1 MSVKV
6 VDIHLAALRHGKCP
20 PLFTST
26 SLTNFKALKT
36 SITLFTFL
44 KLRGGVGEM
53 LNWYP
58 TGLCQ

>member
-26 SLTNFKALKT
+26 SVTNFKALNLNK
-36 SITLFTFL
+36 
-44 KLRGGVGEM
+44 RGKVRFEVFPFN
-53 LNWYP
+53 L
-58 TGLCQ
+58 